1 MLQII
6 TFQSIALIAI
16 IFSTVLQGKKERK
29 KKKNMRQFVCKNW
42 QELFLPQNVAIFLFL
57 FKNLE

>member
-6 TFQSIALIAI
+6 IFQSIALIAI
-16 IFSTVLQGKKERK
+16 IFSTVLQGKKER